1 MRRRTVLVGA
11 VTPLVL
17 VLTGCGSDN
26 PKPSRP
32 ASSSAAPSASPSA
45 VAPTMPAEAKGTGP
59 EAAKAIVRLFVDR
72 LNFAGAHG
80 DTEAFRA
87 LFTPRC
93 GACLGVADFIDKTYS
108 NGGTIRGSGWHAL
121 TVRAGAI
128 KSKRI
133 KVDALVR
140 VAAQDVIP
148 RASAE
153 PQHFDGAPRV
163 MKHFTLGQ
171 SDGGWKVTG
180 IESRR

>member
-1 MRRRTVLVGA
+1 MRRRTVLAGA
-11 VTPLVL
+11 VTLLVL
-17 VLTGCGSDN
+17 VLAGCGSDN
-26 PKPSRP
+26 PKP
-32 ASSSAAPSASPSA
+32 APPETSSASPSA
-45 VAPTMPAEAKGTGP
+45 SSSVVAPTMPAEAKGTGP
-59 EAAKAIVRLFVDR
+59 EAAQAIVGLFIER
-72 LNFAGAHG
+72 LNFAGVHG
-80 DTEAFRA
+80 DTEAFRE
-87 LFTPRC
+87 LFTNGC
-93 GACLGVADFIDKTYS
+93 GACKGVADFIDKTYAS
-108 NGGTIRGSGWHAL
+108 GGEIRGSGWHPL
-121 TVRAGAI
+121 TIRARAI
-128 KSKRI
+128 QSKRI